1 MAEIKGLLFDLDGVI
16 VDTAKYHFLAWRKM
30 ANDLGFDFNEEQNEQ
45 LKGISRIESI
55 ARIMKWGNV
64 TLTPV
69 EVEKYMK
76 LKNDWYLEHIE
87 TLTPKDVLPGADT
100 FIKNSKKLGYKIA
113 LGSASKNAKPILDK
127 LELTPLFDALI
138 DGNVVTASKPDPA
151 VFLNGAKA
159 LGLLPINCLVF
170 EDAIAGIEAAHN
182 GGMKAVGIG
191 QTDVLE
197 NANIVY
203 ENLHGISISDI
214 LEKISQP

>member
-1 MAEIKGLLFDLDGVI
+1 MALIKGLLFDLDGVL
-16 VDTAKYHFLAWRKM
+16 VDTAKFHFLAWRKM
-30 ANDLGFDFNEEQNEQ
+30 ANELGFDFNEDQNER
-45 LKGISRIESI
+45 LKGISRVESI
-55 ARIMKWGNV
+55 ARILDWGNV
-64 TLTPV
+64 TLSPT

-76 LKNDWYLEHIE
+76 LKNDWYLDSIE
-87 TLTPKDVLPGADT
+87 TITPNDVLPGADT
-100 FIKNSKKLGYKIA
+100 FIKESKKLGFKIA

-138 DGNVVTASKPDPA
+138 DGNVVKASKPDPL
-151 VFLNGAKA
+151 VFLSGAKA
-159 LGLLPINCLVF
+159 LQLLPINCLVF

-191 QTDVLE
+191 EADVLV

-203 ENLHGISISDI
+203 KNLAGISIKDI